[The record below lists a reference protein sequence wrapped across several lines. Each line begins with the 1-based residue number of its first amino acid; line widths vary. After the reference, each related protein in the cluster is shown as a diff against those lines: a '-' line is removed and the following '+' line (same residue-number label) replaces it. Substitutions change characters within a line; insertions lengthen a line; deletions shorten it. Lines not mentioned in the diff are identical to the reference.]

1 MQILR
6 LVATRKVRS
15 FSAVKPRVPIETQC
29 ESGNSVLRACR
40 KTRDKVVMKNNIWF
54 TKSPKG
60 KYVKIRI
67 GSTRE
72 SLVVTQTKSTTSE
85 SHGN

>member
-1 MQILR
+1 VQILR

-15 FSAVKPRVPIETQC
+15 FSAVKPRVPIETHC

-40 KTRDKVVMKNNIWF
+40 KTRDKVVMEYF

-67 GSTRE
+67 VQMRE